1 MTTLYTLD
9 GDTKR
14 EMTEQE
20 KQDYLNYQ
28 QQVEQQK
35 QAELNAIAAQK
46 AARQTV
52 LDKLGLTADEAAAL
66 FG

>member
-1 MTTLYTLD
+1 MATLYTLD

-20 KQDYLNYQ
+20 IQDYLNYQ

-35 QAELNAIAAQK
+35 QIELNAVEAK
-46 AARQTV
+46 AAAKASALT
-52 LDKLGLTADEAAAL
+52 KLGLTANEAAAL

>member
-1 MTTLYTLD
+1 MATLYTLD

-20 KQDYLNYQ
+20 KQDYLDYQ
-28 QQVEQQK
+28 QQIEQQK
-35 QAELNAIAAQK
+35 QAELNAIAARA